1 MKIFP
6 KTIFYTVSLGIALF
20 LAPVASAQ
28 TMVEIPTAS
37 RFEVLAKNNA
47 RQFDLEIQERRD
59 RLALQYQD
67 SLGKMAGSLNQI
79 SDVKKRQLAKDIIE
93 QFQQTNLSWTNDFA
107 HTLSQLEMVVAKVK
121 TEREKLYAQGK
132 DVASLDF
139 AIARAD
145 ASLNIARKNLGN
157 QVSKLYM
164 PNIQKITAK
173 TATADFRNQFSL
185 TRDLL
190 LSDFM
195 SFRDT
200 AMNDVRFKTA
210 LVLQEFLKMPN
221 SN

>member
-47 RQFDLEIQERRD
+47 RQFGLEIQDRCS

-67 SLGKMAGSLNQI
+67 SLANMAGSLNQI

>member
-47 RQFDLEIQERRD
+47 RQFDLEIQDRRS

-67 SLGKMAGSLNQI
+67 SLANMAGSLNQI